1 MTRDK
6 DSNKQE
12 HPVTASNEYDG
23 ASFDSMD
30 EDEIIGALIL
40 FLPTTVTPLF
50 ALGHIV
56 ATRGA
61 LELLDRLGI
70 DGGLYLTRHQRGDWG
85 TVCAEDAVEN
95 ERAVADGD
103 RILSEYRIGAA
114 RERLWIITE
123 WDRSATTLL
132 LPEEY

>member
-6 DSNKQE
+6 DSNKQDR
-12 HPVTASNEYDG
+12 PAIASNENDDG
-23 ASFDSMD
+23 SFDSMG

-70 DGGLYLTRHQRGDWG
+70 DGGVYLTRHQRGDWG
-85 TVCAEDAVEN
+85 TVCADDAAEN
-95 ERAVADGD
+95 GRAVADGN
-103 RILSEYRIGAA
+103 RILSEYRLGAG

-123 WDRSATTLL
+123 WDRSVTTLL
-132 LPEEY
+132 MPEEY